1 MLKEFYILLLCHLK
15 GFAMFKMIDV
25 LDQTLVQNFRYSL
38 STPSKQFDELLNQG
52 ILNASDSML
61 TEAIS
66 YFFSNNDILDIAEA
80 LDIDVNHI
88 YDLQRGIKLKTQE
101 NLADTAK
108 IVTLCLALETNSL
121 DEVDIADSLQDY
133 PM

>member
-1 MLKEFYILLLCHLK
+1 
-15 GFAMFKMIDV
+15 MFKMIDV